1 MKDKI
6 TKTFVLKKAHVTGD
20 AGTLHDLIKA
30 AMSKCD
36 NAYDRQME
44 PEEGAD
50 RIRILNDWTFLG
62 REEEVCVASFF
73 SFTMNENKNAVVLK
87 KEIKSFPIEVLAPQR
102 KVGHH
107 QEFVAGL
114 AWIAVK
120 DNYIAVMTSQSFSF
134 TALEDYFTWLFKKA
148 FGKTVSIVLRDPRQP
163 KFRDCDMSSVKR
175 LEISNSIEVKANAV
189 KARGDQI
196 RKHFIPGGRGW
207 DILRAIYKALGQ
219 TPPSMGAT
227 NEHAFDK
234 IDVDVIITARR
245 PTIADGNQADA
256 LERIANAFKD
266 VEDPPIKAVFKDG
279 RILSLS
285 DYRVSKQFSITAE
298 NKIPIT
304 KDVCAQLDSWLR
316 EQIQNIEM
324 AVV

>member
-1 MKDKI
+1 MKEKI
-6 TKTFVLKKAHVTGD
+6 TRTFVLKKAHVTGD
-20 AGTLHDLIKA
+20 HRTLYDLIQIATEKCPKA
-30 AMSKCD
+30 HE
-36 NAYDRQME
+36 RQME
-44 PEEGAD
+44 PEKGAE
-50 RIRILNDWTFLG
+50 RNRLLNEWRFLG
-62 REEEVCVASFF
+62 DSGEVCVASFF

-87 KEIKSFPIEVLAPQR
+87 DDLQSFPIEVLAPQR
-102 KVGHH
+102 SSSHH

-134 TALEDYFTWLFKKA
+134 SFLEEYFAWLFRKA
-148 FGKTVSIVLRDPRQP
+148 LGKTVGIQLCDPHQP

-175 LEISNSIEVKANAV
+175 LEISNEIAVKTDEVKT
-189 KARGDQI
+189 RRDTI
-196 RKHFIPGGRGW
+196 RRRLLPDGRGW
-207 DILRAIYKALGQ
+207 DILKTLYKALGQ
-219 TPPSMGAT
+219 KPPSMGAT

-245 PTIADGNQADA
+245 TTIADGNQADA

-266 VEDPPIKAVFKDG
+266 VENPPIKAVFKDG
-279 RILSLS
+279 RVLSLS
-285 DYRVSKQFSITAE
+285 DYRVSKQFSIAAE
-298 NKIPIT
+298 NKIPVAT
-304 KDVCAQLDSWLR
+304 DVCEQLDYWLC